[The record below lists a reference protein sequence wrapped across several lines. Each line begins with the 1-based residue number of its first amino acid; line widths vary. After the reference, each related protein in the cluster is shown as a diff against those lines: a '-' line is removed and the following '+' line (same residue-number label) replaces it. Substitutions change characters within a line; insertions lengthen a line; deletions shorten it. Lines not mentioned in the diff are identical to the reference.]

1 MLNFEKRTGI
11 KDDDIE
17 DFIRKASQI
26 EDAVKGLRDGTLD
39 ATALKAVEEDLG
51 IESDEVKARKEQE
64 RQARLEQQ
72 RVQAEQL
79 RLKRKQEEKDRWWA
93 GSELFVA
100 NRASEERTAATD
112 DDQVA
117 QSKAARQLQRYTLDY
132 SRCVTTRTT
141 KRAPVPRVETSPP
154 RFLAVPGGTSGC
166 RRTPPRWKRSGV
178 ARRKKTA

>member
-17 DFIRKASQI
+17 EFIRKAAQI
-26 EDAVKGLRDGTLD
+26 EGAVKGLRDGTLD
-39 ATALKAVEEDLG
+39 ATELKAVEDDLG
-51 IESDEVKARKEQE
+51 IESDEVKARKERE

-79 RLKRKQEEKDRWWA
+79 RLKRKHEEKERWWA
-93 GSELFVA
+93 GSELFVV
-100 NRASEERTAATD
+100 NRASEERMAATD

-132 SRCVTTRTT
+132 SRCGPVGSGMNAGRT
-141 KRAPVPRVETSPP
+141 VE
-154 RFLAVPGGTSGC
+154 RIALFL
-166 RRTPPRWKRSGV
+166 
-178 ARRKKTA
+178 